1 MIGRLFTISQSVKN
15 GSISQ
20 RRGQTSDLHGLA
32 PYGRKSNC
40 QGKLD
45 SSSGREPT
53 ISAER
58 NALQSGPDDSPP
70 GRARPDNDFYETPEG
85 AANQP
90 PAASRYQ
97 NRQVNH
103 CGWPACLPFLRSMA
117 YGISDNLCSPSL
129 NTPQRQQ
136 SFPVWRELERTGRF
150 PNLLS
155 HHSKAL
161 IRLQAFNQRAAL
173 SLFRSASQESQRC
186 TGVKRAL
193 QPRGTRVAAPWNA
206 RCSPVQR

>member
-20 RRGQTSDLHGLA
+20 RCGQTSDWHGLA
-32 PYGRKSNC
+32 PYGRKSNS
-40 QGKLD
+40 QGKLV
-45 SSSGREPT
+45 SSSGRKPT
-53 ISAER
+53 SSAER

-70 GRARPDNDFYETPEG
+70 GWARPDKDFYETPEG

-117 YGISDNLCSPSL
+117 YGICDKLCSPSL
-129 NTPQRQQ
+129 NTPQRGAIL
-136 SFPVWRELERTGRF
+136 SSLERIGRNWKVPQPLEPSFQGADSSASLQSTRGPLAFPFRF
-150 PNLLS
+150 PRKS
-155 HHSKAL
+155 AL
-161 IRLQAFNQRAAL
+161 HGR
-173 SLFRSASQESQRC
+173 E
-186 TGVKRAL
+186 
-193 QPRGTRVAAPWNA
+193 TRVARA
-206 RCSPVQR
+206 